1 MSNKNKVYTNAVRTL
16 SNELADIAQSN
27 NQQKA
32 VETKL
37 KKAGQQ
43 AVAGTVGLTLKALG
57 QEEAINKAKDKIE
70 NFIEKKLPYTKYAVL
85 DTKKVGIQ
93 YGDKTF
99 NSSFTMNKD
108 GNVNLKLNKTFKNNL
123 KTEVEAD
130 KNKVSFG
137 LKLDF

>member
-1 MSNKNKVYTNAVRTL
+1 MSSKNYSNTVRMVT
-16 SNELADIAQSN
+16 NELADIAKSN
-27 NQQKA
+27 NQKKTIQKKVETAGQKA
-32 VETKL
+32 LV
-37 KKAGQQ
+37 
-43 AVAGTVGLTLKALG
+43 GTVGLTLKALG

-70 NFIEKKLPYTKYAVL
+70 NFIEKKVPYSKYAVL

-99 NSSFTMNKD
+99 NSSFTMNKE

-123 KTEVEAD
+123 KTELEAD

>member
-1 MSNKNKVYTNAVRTL
+1 MSTKNYSNTVRTVT
-16 SNELADIAQSN
+16 NELADIAKSN
-27 NQQKA
+27 NQKKTIQKKVETAGQKA
-32 VETKL
+32 LV
-37 KKAGQQ
+37 
-43 AVAGTVGLTLKALG
+43 GTVGLTLKALG

-70 NFIEKKLPYTKYAVL
+70 NFIEKKVPYSQYAVL

-93 YGDKTF
+93 YGNKTF

-123 KTEVEAD
+123 KTELEAD

>member
-1 MSNKNKVYTNAVRTL
+1 MSGKKYNNVVRTL
-16 SNELADIAQSN
+16 SNELADIAKSN

-99 NSSFTMNKD
+99 NSSFTMNKE
-108 GNVNLKLNKTFKNNL
+108 GNVNLKLNKSFKNNL
-123 KTEVEAD
+123 STELEAD
-130 KNKVSFG
+130 KKNIKLG

>member
-1 MSNKNKVYTNAVRTL
+1 MSSKNYNNTVRTI
-16 SNELADIAQSN
+16 SNELADIAKSK
-27 NQQKA
+27 NQQKT
-32 VETKL
+32 VQKKL
-37 KKAGQQ
+37 KTAGQK
-43 AVAGTVGLTLKALG
+43 ALVGSVGLTLKALG
-57 QEEAINKAKDKIE
+57 QEEAVNKAKDKIE
-70 NFIEKKLPYTKYAVL
+70 NFIEKKVPYSKYAVL

-123 KTEVEAD
+123 KTELEAD

>member
-1 MSNKNKVYTNAVRTL
+1 MSTKNYSNTVRMVT
-16 SNELADIAQSN
+16 NELADIAKSN
-27 NQQKA
+27 NQKKTIQKKVETAGQKA
-32 VETKL
+32 LV
-37 KKAGQQ
+37 
-43 AVAGTVGLTLKALG
+43 GTVGLTLKALG
-57 QEEAINKAKDKIE
+57 QEEAVNKAKDKIE
-70 NFIEKKLPYTKYAVL
+70 NFIEKKVPYSKYAVL

-123 KTEVEAD
+123 KTELEAD

>member
-1 MSNKNKVYTNAVRTL
+1 MSTKNYSNTVRMVT
-16 SNELADIAQSN
+16 NELADIAKSN
-27 NQQKA
+27 NQKKTIQKKVETAGQKA
-32 VETKL
+32 LV
-37 KKAGQQ
+37 
-43 AVAGTVGLTLKALG
+43 GTVGLTLKALG

-70 NFIEKKLPYTKYAVL
+70 NFIEKKVPYSQYAVL

-123 KTEVEAD
+123 KTELEAD
-130 KNKVSFG
+130 KSKVSFG

>member
-1 MSNKNKVYTNAVRTL
+1 MSTKNYSNTVRMVT
-16 SNELADIAQSN
+16 NELADIAKSN
-27 NQQKA
+27 NQKKTIQKKVETAGQKA
-32 VETKL
+32 LV
-37 KKAGQQ
+37 
-43 AVAGTVGLTLKALG
+43 GTVGLTLKALG

-70 NFIEKKLPYTKYAVL
+70 NFIEKKVPYSKYAVL

-93 YGDKTF
+93 YGNKTF
-99 NSSFTMNKD
+99 NSSFTMNKE

-123 KTEVEAD
+123 KTELEAD

>member
-1 MSNKNKVYTNAVRTL
+1 MSTKNYSNTVRTIA
-16 SNELADIAQSN
+16 NELADVAKSN
-27 NQQKA
+27 NQKKTIQKKVETAGQKA
-32 VETKL
+32 LV
-37 KKAGQQ
+37 GS
-43 AVAGTVGLTLKALG
+43 VGLTLKALG
-57 QEEAINKAKDKIE
+57 QEEAINKAKNKIE
-70 NFIEKKLPYTKYAVL
+70 NFIEKKVPYSKYAVL

-123 KTEVEAD
+123 KTELEAD

>member
-1 MSNKNKVYTNAVRTL
+1 MSSKNYSNTVRTIT
-16 SNELADIAQSN
+16 NELADIAKSSN
-27 NQQKA
+27 QKKTIQKKVETAGQKA
-32 VETKL
+32 LV
-37 KKAGQQ
+37 
-43 AVAGTVGLTLKALG
+43 GTVGLTLKALG

-70 NFIEKKLPYTKYAVL
+70 NFIEKKVPYSQYAVL

-93 YGDKTF
+93 YGDKVF

-123 KTEVEAD
+123 KTELEAD

>member
-1 MSNKNKVYTNAVRTL
+1 MSTKNYSNTVRMVT
-16 SNELADIAQSN
+16 NELADIAKSN
-27 NQQKA
+27 NQKKTIQKKVETAGQKA
-32 VETKL
+32 LV
-37 KKAGQQ
+37 
-43 AVAGTVGLTLKALG
+43 GTVGLTLKALG

-70 NFIEKKLPYTKYAVL
+70 NFIEKKVPYSKYAIL

-93 YGDKTF
+93 YGNKTF

-123 KTEVEAD
+123 KTELEAD

>member
-1 MSNKNKVYTNAVRTL
+1 MSSKKYNNVVRTL

-43 AVAGTVGLTLKALG
+43 AVAGSIGLTLKALG
-57 QEEAINKAKDKIE
+57 QEEAVNKAKDKIE
-70 NFIEKKLPYTKYAVL
+70 NFIEKKLPYTKYTLL

-93 YGDKTF
+93 YGNKTF
-99 NSSFTMNKD
+99 NSSFTMNKE

-137 LKLDF
+137 LKLNF

>member
-27 NQQKA
+27 NQQQA

-43 AVAGTVGLTLKALG
+43 AIAGTVGLTLKALG
-57 QEEAINKAKDKIE
+57 QEEAVNKAKDKIE

-99 NSSFTMNKD
+99 NSSFTMNKE
-108 GNVNLKLNKTFKNNL
+108 GNVNLKLNKSFKNNL
-123 KTEVEAD
+123 STELEAD
-130 KNKVSFG
+130 KKNIKLG